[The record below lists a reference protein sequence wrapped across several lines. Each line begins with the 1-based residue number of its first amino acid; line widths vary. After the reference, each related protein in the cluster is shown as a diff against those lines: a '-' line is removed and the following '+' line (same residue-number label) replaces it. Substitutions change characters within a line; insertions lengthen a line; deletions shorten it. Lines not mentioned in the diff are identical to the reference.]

1 MMQLSVPFFAFF
13 VPNGRSVLSLFPSH
27 FCSVLQCDISPML
40 ENGNWLQT
48 TTTARL
54 PLMLNSLLKFY
65 MSLTSL
71 SGSDCC
77 FCCCRVMNS
86 DWLHFTE
93 HNTTL
98 LWCVFVT
105 RKRGRGHGGICITE
119 AQATRTTVP
128 SFKLSLSFSV
138 SVFQSFSVWRA
149 ANWASNSQQ
158 RQQKWKYMCLFA
170 LDGYSYYYYYY
181 YFSTWVLMSDR
192 KYVSSGGNGGG
203 YSVSTVLFLSFIFPH
218 SVQCKWCV
226 PREDKL
232 GWTHSFQPVSQS
244 SIYFCSLG
252 HDHQKIKENEK
263 QREWKRGFL
272 LEHAIGTTTGSFS
285 LSLFAGASVLG
296 ASLFPCLA
304 FFSFLPLFLH
314 LSLVYL
320 HFQQQQQQQ
329 QLMLQCF
336 TRRQKNMARIWI
348 LALVGRI
355 FSSSSFF
362 LPTKKWL
369 LFGSVFGWCTAQF
382 LVLLYFLTVF
392 LFYYLNGLADQWS
405 DCVVMVVC

>member
-1 MMQLSVPFFAFF
+1 MCVCDQKKRTRTWRNMHRRGPGHAYYC
-13 VPNGRSVLSLFPSH
+13 SLFQIVSE
-27 FCSVLQCDISPML
+27 FQC
-40 ENGNWLQT
+40 
-48 TTTARL
+48 
-54 PLMLNSLLKFY
+54 
-65 MSLTSL
+65 
-71 SGSDCC
+71 
-77 FCCCRVMNS
+77 
-86 DWLHFTE
+86 
-93 HNTTL
+93 
-98 LWCVFVT
+98 
-105 RKRGRGHGGICITE
+105 
-119 AQATRTTVP
+119 
-128 SFKLSLSFSV
+128 
-138 SVFQSFSVWRA
+138 FSVWRA

-158 RQQKWKYMCLFA
+158 RQQKWKYMCLSA
-170 LDGYSYYYYYY
+170 LDGYYCH
-181 YFSTWVLMSDR
+181 FPTWVLMSDR
-192 KYVSSGGNGGG
+192 KYVSSNGGG
-203 YSVSTVLFLSFIFPH
+203 YSVSTVLFLSFLPLSLSPH

-272 LEHAIGTTTGSFS
+272 LEHAIGTTTGFFS

-296 ASLFPCLA
+296 ASLFPCFA
-304 FFSFLPLFLH
+304 FSSFFPLFLH

-320 HFQQQQQQQ
+320 HFQQQQQP

-348 LALVGRI
+348 LALVGKI
-355 FSSSSFF
+355 FLLL

-392 LFYYLNGLADQWS
+392 SIFYYLNGLADQWS